1 MKQINTKL
9 RNAILSLVMTL
20 IICLA
25 VLYLYTNKSLL
36 EGLIGASPKEIM
48 NEFKIQLALMLIVC
62 SGVGLLLLNTK

>member
-1 MKQINTKL
+1 MKRMNHKL
-9 RNAILSLVMTL
+9 RNAILSLVLTL

-25 VLYLYTNKSLL
+25 VIYLYTNKSLL

-48 NEFKIQLALMLIVC
+48 NEVKIQFALMLIVC